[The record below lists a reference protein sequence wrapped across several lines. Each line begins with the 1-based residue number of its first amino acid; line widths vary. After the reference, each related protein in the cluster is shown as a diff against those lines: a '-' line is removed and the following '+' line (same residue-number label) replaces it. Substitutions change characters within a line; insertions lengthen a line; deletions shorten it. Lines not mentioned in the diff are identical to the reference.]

1 MEYKVRVTETLE
13 KIVTINTLN
22 IKKALEKAQE
32 KYDEGED
39 DFILTSDN
47 YTGVNF
53 EVIKE

>member
-13 KIVTINTLN
+13 KIVTINALN

-39 DFILTSDN
+39 DFILSSDN
-47 YTGVNF
+47 YTSVNF

>member
-13 KIVTINTLN
+13 KIVTINALN
-22 IKKALEKAQE
+22 IKRALEKAQE
-32 KYDEGED
+32 KYDEAED
-39 DFILTSDN
+39 DFILTSDD